1 MIKDTISTDLCGIS
15 KKLNPFED
23 KGIFIIRLRRK
34 QVFKHADFDDKHHKS
49 GCSHCR
55 EYQETVSGFA
65 EYFKVRNSMEKPVL
79 DIFDLQLINKANIW
93 TMDFIRSKNS
103 PTPPLPEKSTKFS
116 FFDFIRNQNPMKALD
131 LVSVVEGK
139 NSVRKKKS
147 ERCSKLEKNLQDT
160 SLKLQNLH
168 DNLESLRLESNMHFC
183 KWIDFLN
190 S

>member
-1 MIKDTISTDLCGIS
+1 MEVEVIKDTISTDLCGIS

-23 KGIFIIRLRRK
+23 KGIFTIRGRRK

-79 DIFDLQLINKANIW
+79 DIFDLQLINITNKW
-93 TMDFIRSKNS
+93 RMDF
-103 PTPPLPEKSTKFS
+103 TPPLQEKSTKTIFW
-116 FFDFIRNQNPMKALD
+116 DFIRNQNPMKALD

>member
-1 MIKDTISTDLCGIS
+1 MEVEVIKDTISTDLCGIS

-23 KGIFIIRLRRK
+23 KGIFIIRGRRK

-116 FFDFIRNQNPMKALD
+116 FFDFIRNQNPMK
-131 LVSVVEGK
+131 VK
-139 NSVRKKKS
+139 NSVKNKKA
-147 ERCSKLEKNLQDT
+147 ETCSKLEKNLRDT
-160 SLKLQNLH
+160 SLKLQNLY
-168 DNLESLRLESNMHFC
+168 DNLESLRLDSNIYFC
-183 KWIDFLN
+183 KLIDFLN